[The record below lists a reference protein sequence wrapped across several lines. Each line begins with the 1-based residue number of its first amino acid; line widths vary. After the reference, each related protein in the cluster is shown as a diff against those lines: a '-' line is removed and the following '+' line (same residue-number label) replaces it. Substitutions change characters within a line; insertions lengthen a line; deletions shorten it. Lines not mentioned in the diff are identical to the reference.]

1 MDVST
6 LLEQIFAFI
15 LRLLELVF
23 GFTGGLPGGD
33 DDDHDDE
40 DDD

>member
-1 MDVST
+1 MDVSA

-15 LRLLELVF
+15 LQLLELVF

-33 DDDHDDE
+33 DDDHEDE